1 VQHVPGQPYEVEL
14 RIASEGRIANI
25 SDWYNCNFTRAYF
38 GALLNTGIYR
48 VMQYEMRMTV
58 ILNSSLDTPYLGT
71 PYVWGRDGNSSKG
84 WSAKPTMQ
92 TGYCNVISSTDRRA
106 ELQTF
111 VYDIWDSSG
120 KHLGWYPE
128 SIIKASCAYG
138 VIGIPSNI
146 VALKN
151 EFFDDGS
158 GRTPELEI
166 HTQPGLYYEVEV
178 TTDNELFVYFM
189 RRNDSNFFNSWWG
202 SSLEQTAGS
211 VAPPLQDPAMEEVF
225 SYEIPSEFW
234 ENARHTG
241 KIYYRLIVSTDPQG
255 SNQFVTTRGPDGWNP
270 PFITVVFKGD
280 LNSDACVDRED
291 LAEILEVIRGVA
303 SPTPSY
309 DLNGDGEVNI
319 ADARY
324 LVTLFTNLRG
334 APCD

>member
-1 VQHVPGQPYEVEL
+1 
-14 RIASEGRIANI
+14 
-25 SDWYNCNFTRAYF
+25 
-38 GALLNTGIYR
+38 
-48 VMQYEMRMTV
+48 
-58 ILNSSLDTPYLGT
+58 
-71 PYVWGRDGNSSKG
+71 
-84 WSAKPTMQ
+84 MQ